1 VKEVSLLIFHLVV
14 EYLGGIA
21 SVVIQK
27 LNFRACLCKSL
38 ETKNFDEFS
47 VDHHV
52 EGDDHAEKVGS
63 CEETRTK

>member
-1 VKEVSLLIFHLVV
+1 VIEVSLMIFHLVV
-14 EYLGGIA
+14 KSLGLA
-21 SVVIQK
+21 RVVIQK

-52 EGDDHAEKVGS
+52 EGDDQAEEVGS

>member
-1 VKEVSLLIFHLVV
+1 VKEVSLLICHLLVKN
-14 EYLGGIA
+14 LGRLA

-27 LNFRACLCKSL
+27 LDFRALLCKSL

-52 EGDDHAEKVGS
+52 EGDDQAEEVGC
-63 CEETRTK
+63 CEEASTK